1 LTESSKQLAEI
12 DKQIKKSGREFVSVV
27 RDAEPELR
35 KLIKQIRAEMKQFES
50 TSRGNSVKNLMVTN
64 ASQTL
69 ARQS

>member
-1 LTESSKQLAEI
+1 LAEI

>member
-1 LTESSKQLAEI
+1 MTESSKQLAEI